1 MDETDKHVIVS
12 GRKYVET
19 CCASAASW
27 QAEIVDETDKFVDNL
42 QTKSA
47 RTLHA
52 VPAELRHFMSRA
64 YKDPN
69 SRPSVEVGEEI
80 KLISVGRV
88 QIFYGLGGALRKI
101 SIRRAGGLQWVGWG
115 VLHEFASP
123 PQSSEHT
130 GQLERLLWPLGI
142 QGRPASLLIWLA
154 DIPANK

>member
-1 MDETDKHVIVS
+1 MANVPNVLCRLQAEIMDATDKHVIIS
-12 GRKYVET
+12 GRIYAET

-88 QIFYGLGGALRKI
+88 RFFYGLGGALRKI
-101 SIRRAGGLQWVGWG
+101 FIWRAGGLQWGGVGC
-115 VLHEFASP
+115 LA
-123 PQSSEHT
+123 
-130 GQLERLLWPLGI
+130 LLCKPRHNQVSI
-142 QGRPASLLIWLA
+142 QDS
-154 DIPANK
+154 